1 MIESGQAR
9 YRCLVSR
16 RRICCLANIPASKS
30 RQGANFTSVGA
41 GRSWVGEKVLQRSGS
56 ENGCRSRRL
65 AADCRV
71 VASEPR
77 GVGISFAGED
87 GAQK

>member
-1 MIESGQAR
+1 MPGITVSDLLPREYSGVGIEAGR
-9 YRCLVSR
+9 KFHLGR
-16 RRICCLANIPASKS
+16 RKS
-30 RQGANFTSVGA
+30 R
-41 GRSWVGEKVLQRSGS
+41 VGEEELLLLQRSGS

>member
-1 MIESGQAR
+1 MPGITVSDLLPREYSGVRIEAGR
-9 YRCLVSR
+9 KFHLGR
-16 RRICCLANIPASKS
+16 RRS
-30 RQGANFTSVGA
+30 R
-41 GRSWVGEKVLQRSGS
+41 VGEKVLQRSGS